1 MNKKLKIASAAVAV
15 VMAGTMAFGMFGCGG
30 GNGGG
35 GGKTV
40 VTPNLDEAGKLTYTD
55 NTTITTAI
63 GYDKL
68 ATGMKLKATE
78 KGAGEGGKD
87 IPGNA
92 LIGDTFMGKEWSEGN
107 FKPAWQEVQN
117 KLKVSFND
125 VWKYSDDGKAS
136 KNLATVKAMNTNTGL
151 NTVDVLTA
159 GLDAANSEAVENGTL
174 LNLADYLDYMPN
186 FKKFLE
192 SDIIRMSLMATTKGD
207 MYVAPYFDGNNDIEK
222 FVLMRKDIV
231 EKILDRELPATG
243 DGVFNKATAITAYM
257 GSTNY
262 TVATT
267 DPASLSK
274 AKDEEEGAPRFG
286 NDAITATNDNTVE
299 VKVNYEAA
307 LAAAKGEGALHDALV
322 AANESLDTNTLESG
336 NIVDLMNAAIGTQ
349 TTVTGTQLINILRAY
364 IDVAYTVEV
373 EEGEGANK
381 VKVDK
386 PFYTSENGLTRAS
399 VFNSA
404 CAAWDVDLYA
414 AIGRCYV
421 ASGTMFD
428 NVSVATG
435 ANGKPKFLV
444 SGRTNDNQRQSDIYS
459 LVGELYGV
467 RGLESRYNYSYI
479 GADGNIKDT
488 RMNEAT
494 WDAFN
499 AFSAFA
505 KEGLVNI
512 GTDGADT
519 GLTGGD
525 YGKQTT
531 YDTLSL
537 HDYVQT
543 QTGTVG
549 FNVDAT
555 KVNMNM
561 APVVTPVSKWDTND
575 DGTKDTIMRFTESWR
590 SVKTEGFVV
599 SANVTKDIN
608 KLSAVLAF
616 IDYVYSSDGQ
626 IVLTYGPQSTNGNN
640 SATVT
645 ANGTWYATE
654 ATGVT
659 LAEVADVNVPATNY
673 LGAQYKVKDAYKKQY
688 FIYEG
693 KVYSGTYYNQRQIP
707 TITDENKALFKKGNY
722 SFTNHARQ
730 NLGTTFPLGNKDQG
744 FEYQCTAPCG
754 LDGSDIVNICLGNE
768 TIKHP
773 VQTIDK
779 ANMWYTLLPTQLP
792 YSKAET
798 NALKAGDTALV
809 SGKGDKTKTWYN
821 KDSKEKGSN
830 LFLRLIQ
837 SGYKAEGKITINN
850 EACKIDNAAAIIAS
864 HKGMTTFMN
873 LSSKAFNSLMTWY
886 DAQQQD

>member
-35 GGKTV
+35 GGGYVDPKV
-40 VTPNLDEAGKLTYTD
+40 DAAGNLTYTD

-68 ATGMKLKATE
+68 ATGMKLKATDTSGTE
-78 KGAGEGGKD
+78 E

-92 LIGDTFMGKEWSEGN
+92 LIGQTFMGKEWSEGN
-107 FKPAWQEVQN
+107 FKPAWQAVQD

-125 VWKYSDDGKAS
+125 LWKYSDDGKAS
-136 KNLATVKAMNTNTGL
+136 KNLATVKAMNSNTGL

-192 SDIIRMSLMATTKGD
+192 SDVIRMSLMASADGD
-207 MYVAPYFDGNNDIEK
+207 MYVAPYFDGNDDIEK

-231 EKILDRELPATG
+231 EKILDRELPASG
-243 DGVFNKATAITAYM
+243 DGVFDKATAIQNYM

-262 TVATT
+262 TVTTT
-267 DPASLSK
+267 DPASLVTTG
-274 AKDEEEGAPRFG
+274 EGVKAPRFG
-286 NDAITATNDNTVE
+286 NDAITSTNNDTVE
-299 VKVNYEAA
+299 VTVNYTAA
-307 LAAAKGEGALHDALV
+307 LAAAKGEGALHEALV
-322 AANESLDTNTLESG
+322 AANAELDTNTLESG

-349 TTVTGTQLINILRAY
+349 TTVTGTKLINILRAY
-364 IDVAYTVEV
+364 IDVAYTVN
-373 EEGEGANK
+373 GEPLYTEANH
-381 VKVDK
+381 
-386 PFYTSENGLTRAS
+386 LTRS
-399 VFNSA
+399 GVFNSA

-428 NVSVATG
+428 NVGVATG
-435 ANGKPKFLV
+435 ANGTNEKHNPKFLV

-459 LVGELYGV
+459 LVGELYGI
-467 RGLESRYNYSYI
+467 RGLESRYNYSYV
-479 GADGNIKDT
+479 GQDGELKDT

-512 GTDGADT
+512 GTSGADT
-519 GLTGGD
+519 GLAGAD
-525 YGKQTT
+525 YGKQTN

-543 QTGTVG
+543 QTGNVG
-549 FNVDAT
+549 FNVDST
-555 KVNMNM
+555 KANMNM
-561 APVVTPVSKWDTND
+561 APVVTPVSKWDI
-575 DGTKDTIMRFTESWR
+575 DGDGDHTDIMRFTESWR

-599 SANVTKDIN
+599 SANVAKDAN

-654 ATGVT
+654 APSTVT
-659 LAEVADVNVPATNY
+659 LEQVADVNVPATNY
-673 LGAQYKVKDAYKKQY
+673 LGAQYKVKDEYKKQY
-688 FIYEG
+688 FVYEG
-693 KVYSGTYYNQRQIP
+693 KIYTGTYYNQRQIP
-707 TITDENKALFKKGNY
+707 TITDENKALFKKGGN

-744 FEYQCTAPCG
+744 FEYQCTADCG

-773 VQTIDK
+773 FQTIDK
-779 ANMWYTLLPTQLP
+779 ANMWYMLLPTQMP

-798 NALKAGDTALV
+798 NALKAGNTAYV
-809 SGKGDKTKTWYN
+809 SGKGDKTHTWYN
-821 KDSKEKGSN
+821 KDSKTTGTN

-837 SGYKAEGKITINN
+837 SGYSTNGSITINN
-850 EACKIDNAAAIIAS
+850 EACNTTSASTIIAS
-864 HKGMTTFMN
+864 HKGMSTFMD
-873 LSSKAFNSLMTWY
+873 LASGAFESLMDWY
-886 DAQQQD
+886 DAQQQG

>member
-30 GNGGG
+30 GGGG
-35 GGKTV
+35 GGGGFVAPKV
-40 VTPNLDEAGKLTYTD
+40 DENGKIIYSD

-78 KGAGEGGKD
+78 TGTDGKE
-87 IPGNA
+87 ITGNA
-92 LIGDTFMGKEWSEGN
+92 LIDQKFMGKTWSDGN
-107 FKPAWQEVQN
+107 FKPAWQAVQDN
-117 KLKVSFND
+117 LKVSFND
-125 VWKYSDDGKAS
+125 LWKYSDEGKAS
-136 KNLATVKAMNTNTGL
+136 KNLATVKSMNTNTGL

-174 LNLADYLDYMPN
+174 LNLTEYLDYMPN

-192 SDIIRMSLMATTKGD
+192 SDIIRMSLMATSKGD
-207 MYVAPYFDGNNDIEK
+207 MYVAPYFDGNDDIEK

-231 EKILDRELPATG
+231 EKILDRDLPATG
-243 DGVFNKATAITAYM
+243 DGVFNKSTAITAYM

-262 TVATT
+262 TVKTT
-267 DPASLSK
+267 DPASL
-274 AKDEEEGAPRFG
+274 AKTGEGVTAPRFG
-286 NDAITATNDNTVE
+286 NDAITATNDNTVD
-299 VKVNYEAA
+299 VTVNYTAA

-322 AANESLDTNTLESG
+322 AANAELDTATLESG

-364 IDVAYTVEV
+364 IDVAYTVN
-373 EEGEGANK
+373 GNAL
-381 VKVDK
+381 
-386 PFYTSENGLTRAS
+386 YTAANGLTRAS

-421 ASGTMFD
+421 ASGSMFD
-428 NVSVATG
+428 NVGVATG
-435 ANGKPKFLV
+435 ANGTSEKHNPKFLV
-444 SGRTNDNQRQSDIYS
+444 AGRTNDNQRQSDIYS

-479 GADGNIKDT
+479 GQDGELKDT
-488 RMNEAT
+488 RMNEDT

-512 GTDGADT
+512 GDSGANT
-519 GLTGGD
+519 GLAGGD
-525 YGKQTT
+525 YGSQTT

-543 QTGTVG
+543 QTGKVG
-549 FNVDAT
+549 FHEQAT
-555 KVNMNM
+555 KENMNM
-561 APVVTPVSKWDTND
+561 APVVTPVSKWDI
-575 DGTKDTIMRFTESWR
+575 DGDGDHTDIMRFTESWR

-599 SANVTKDIN
+599 SANVKKDTN

-616 IDYVYSSDGQ
+616 IDYVYSTDGQ
-626 IVLTYGPQSTNGNN
+626 IVLTYGPQSTNGN
-640 SATVT
+640 TDP
-645 ANGTWYATE
+645 NGTWWATE
-654 ATGVT
+654 APSTVT
-659 LAEVADVNVPATNY
+659 LDQIADVNVPATNY
-673 LGAQYKVKDAYKKQY
+673 LGAQYKVKDAYKTQY
-688 FIYEG
+688 FVYNGKIYT
-693 KVYSGTYYNQRQIP
+693 GTYYNKRQIP
-707 TITDENKALFKKGNY
+707 TITDENKALFKKGGN

-754 LDGSDIVNICLGNE
+754 LDGSDIVNICLGNG
-768 TIKHP
+768 TLKHP
-773 VQTIDK
+773 FQTIDK
-779 ANMWYTLLPTQLP
+779 TNMWYTLLPTQMP

-798 NALKAGDTALV
+798 NALKAGDTAFV
-809 SGKGDKTKTWYN
+809 SGKGDKTHTWYN
-821 KDSKEKGSN
+821 KDSKTTGTN

-837 SGYKAEGKITINN
+837 SGYKANGTIEINS
-850 EACKIDNAAAIIAS
+850 EACKIDNAAKIIES
-864 HKGMTTFMN
+864 HKGMNTFMN
-873 LSSKAFNSLMTWY
+873 LASGAFESLMDWY
-886 DAQQQD
+886 DAQQQG